1 MKKIKSLSIML
12 LIIALTFS
20 GCKKADN
27 PTEPTTTTDITNPTG
42 QPMPSFANQTDV
54 LGVMASVY
62 YYMAVPIAGLPDIAT
77 SAASAIFN
85 NGVDAGAV
93 TVNNYTLGKL
103 NAGGKIYYMAPD
115 VNNPM
120 NQLNL
125 SWNGATHSWNVA
137 GGNGIPAISGSVKS
151 PFDYSVSQ
159 PTANASVTKAN
170 GITVKWTNTSSTTKT
185 LVQIVNL
192 KDKGQAKVY
201 QELADNGSFTI
212 PAADLSSFSGD
223 CMLFVVKY
231 NYNILT
237 VSGKKYVLVSE
248 VVKSINIKVN

>member
-1 MKKIKSLSIML
+1 MKKIKFLSIVL
-12 LIIALTFS
+12 FVLAITFS
-20 GCKKADN
+20 GCKKESN

-42 QPMPSFANQTDV
+42 QPMPSFANQTDII
-54 LGVMASVY
+54 GVMATVY
-62 YYMAVPIAGLPDIAT
+62 YYMAAPIPGLPDIAT
-77 SAASAIFN
+77 SAATAIFN

-93 TVNNYTLGKL
+93 TVNNNNLGKL
-103 NAGGKIYYMAPD
+103 NAGGKFYYMAPD

-125 SWNGATHSWNVA
+125 SWNGATHSWNVT

-159 PTANASVTKAN
+159 PTANASVTKST
-170 GITVKWTNTSSTTKT
+170 GLQVKWTNTSSTTKM
-185 LVQIVNL
+185 LIQIVNV

-201 QELADNGSFTI
+201 QDIADNGSFTI
-212 PAADLSSFSGD
+212 PSADLSSFSGD

-237 VSGKKYVLVSE
+237 VSGKKYVIVSE
-248 VVKSINIKVN
+248 IVKSVNIKLN